1 MATLLALV
9 GIAIT
14 VNLGLWQLRRAD
26 EKRSILAQIE
36 AGAGATQ
43 PLTAPADSFPR
54 YQTVTAV
61 GRYDAAHQVLLDS
74 MPSLQGR
81 PGFRVLTP
89 FELAG
94 GGWVLVDRGWIPMG
108 PLREPQGQLE
118 VDANER
124 SIVGRVDDLPR
135 PGMRLSGEPADG
147 TGWPRIMMFP
157 EHAALE
163 RVLDRP
169 LAAFIVRLDPSQS
182 DGFERSAAIMR
193 EDFGPERHIGY
204 AVQWFAFTAVILVI
218 YALLNLKPKRSS

>member
-1 MATLLALV
+1 MATLLAFV
-9 GIAIT
+9 GIAST

-26 EKRSILAQIE
+26 EKRSILAQIA
-36 AGAGATQ
+36 AGASTTQ
-43 PLTAPADSFPR
+43 PLTSASDPFPR

-74 MPSLQGR
+74 MPSLKGM

-108 PLREPQGQLE
+108 PMREPRGELAVE
-118 VDANER
+118 TNER
-124 SIVGRVDDLPR
+124 TILGRVDELPR
-135 PGMRLSGEPADG
+135 PGMRLAGEPTDG
-147 TGWPRIMMFP
+147 SGWPRIMMFP

-169 LAAFIVRLDPSQS
+169 LATFIVRLDPSQS
-182 DGFERSAAIMR
+182 DGFERTTAMR
-193 EDFGPERHIGY
+193 ADFGPERHIGY
-204 AVQWFAFTAVILVI
+204 AVQWFAFAAVMLVI
-218 YALLNLKPKRSS
+218 YVLLNLKPKRSS